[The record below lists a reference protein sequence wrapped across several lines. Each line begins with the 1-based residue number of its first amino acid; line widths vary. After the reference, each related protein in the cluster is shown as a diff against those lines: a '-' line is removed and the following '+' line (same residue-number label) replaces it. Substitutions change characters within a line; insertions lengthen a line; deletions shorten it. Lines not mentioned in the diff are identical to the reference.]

1 MKLIKRDQIMQK
13 MQLEIQKTQE
23 DILVFL
29 NDSIKTSSEN
39 QFLESVVKDYKNY
52 HKYILEQ
59 KQREHNQMEKLLLYL
74 ENTLKEADMS
84 KEMANRARF
93 QQNQILGEM
102 ERVKIELDK
111 ITILYKYS
119 YGEETIK
126 YFRKY
131 INKRFSLFTI
141 TISNS

>member
-111 ITILYKYS
+111 ITNPI
-119 YGEETIK
+119 
-126 YFRKY
+126 
-131 INKRFSLFTI
+131 
-141 TISNS
+141 